1 MRRFGHDDAGAA
13 ALEYAFVL
21 PVMLAFAIGVMDLGR
36 LVWMQV
42 TLDRAVQ
49 AAARC
54 ASVNPTRCGGDP
66 AIKSYAATSA
76 WGMTVPASTFVVSR
90 PACGVTVSA
99 TMSFKYFAPWPNA
112 PSTLTSAAC
121 YPVSSP

>member
-1 MRRFGHDDAGAA
+1 MKRFRRDDGGAT

-21 PVMLAFAIGVMDLGR
+21 PALLGFAIGVMDLGR
-36 LVWMQV
+36 LVWTQV

-54 ASVNPTRCGGDP
+54 ASINPTKCGADP

-76 WGMTVPASTFVVSR
+76 WGMSVPASIFAVSR
-90 PACGVTVSA
+90 PVCGVTVSA
-99 TMSFKYFAPWPNA
+99 ATSFEYLAPWPGA
-112 PSTLTSAAC
+112 PATVTSSAC
-121 YPVSSP
+121 YPVS

>member
-1 MRRFGHDDAGAA
+1 MRGFRRDERGAA

-21 PVMLAFAIGVMDLGR
+21 PALFGFALGVMDLGR

-54 ASVNPTRCGGDP
+54 ASVNATLCGDEA
-66 AIKSYAATSA
+66 AIKAYAVTAA
-76 WGMTVPASTFVVSR
+76 WGMTVPTSIFAVSQ
-90 PACGVTVSA
+90 PACGVKVQATSTFQYTV
-99 TMSFKYFAPWPNA
+99 PWPLA
-112 PSTLTSAAC
+112 PSTIKSAAC
-121 YPVSSP
+121 YPKA

>member
-1 MRRFGHDDAGAA
+1 MTGLWRDERGAA

-21 PVMLAFAIGVMDLGR
+21 PALFGFALGVMDLGR

-54 ASVNPTRCGGDP
+54 ASINVTLCGTDA
-66 AIKSYAATSA
+66 AIKSYAASQSWGTSVPTSA
-76 WGMTVPASTFVVSR
+76 FEVS
-90 PACGVTVSA
+90 PLACGVKIQA
-99 TMSFKYFAPWPNA
+99 TMTFQYTVPWPLA
-112 PSTLTSAAC
+112 PSTIKSAAC
-121 YPVSSP
+121 YPKA